1 MGRIAI
7 TEAAFEAIAKTLPIG
22 SVAPAASTKRYG
34 RNHRNST
41 STCKNRSSSTRAR
54 QTTELARKLALRPSQ
69 WRRKNTLIQSDI
81 GKTT

>member
-54 QTTELARKLALRPSQ
+54 VKQL
-69 WRRKNTLIQSDI
+69 N
-81 GKTT
+81 

>member
-54 QTTELARKLALRPSQ
+54 AKQLNLLEN
-69 WRRKNTLIQSDI
+69 WRCGRHN
-81 GKTT
+81 GVAKTP